1 MGWSPAALQFCAAA
15 VECDLVDHRSG
26 AGRGALSA
34 AAKEAHRKGGEG
46 EEGGRGK
53 EEGGAKA
60 ATPSFYFKFIL
71 ASDRAAL
78 LRYDD
83 FSYMAQSAALPP
95 SWPPRGPEVEAGLFF
110 VEVLEVREAEGAI
123 TGVTLLLHGRRGGL
137 VPAVCETVFL
147 SPRWVDPNAVKAEQ
161 RLLAEMDKARAGG
174 RSHLLQLLE
183 EPLRFAVEGPVPAPA
198 TLEDAL
204 RAAPHLAHGDGPLG
218 LDASQEA
225 CFESVVRSRLSL
237 VWGPPGTG
245 KTTFLSRAIL
255 RLVGALR
262 SPAAPPFR
270 VLCTAVAK
278 SAVAELMGKL
288 QRCLDDCS
296 DKALAPFGREWGKS
310 VVLLNHHAAPP
321 SPRVSGST
329 VAVVEGATVWAA
341 FRECTKTEKKGGA
354 WERYNLVVIDEASQ
368 KLLCDAAVAV
378 GMLARGGRLVVVG
391 DAAQLGPIKGAGK
404 NEYPTQREAGA
415 LPGPLPAHLAH
426 LSVLECLQA
435 VVREG
440 GGGGGGAPPP
450 PLEGPL
456 LTCYRMNQPLVALSQ
471 RLYSAGFTSAC
482 PQRRLARR
490 APPPPGAA
498 PSATSLL
505 LDERAA
511 LLALRLPDLGDD
523 ATEGA
528 LRALEAC
535 AVAALVAA
543 LLREGGVVEGGG
555 GAAAPAAAPLRCRD
569 IFVVTPHRL
578 QRAAVTAALRGEP
591 HLAALPDL
599 QELLENVDTTE
610 KMQGREAE
618 VVVACW
624 GLSRATLLSELDF
637 VLDLRRINVAVTRA
651 RVAAVLVLSD
661 AVADPPLEAAGD
673 ARSAAMEYFASFVK
687 SAREWREGAP

>member
-1 MGWSPAALQFCAAA
+1 
-15 VECDLVDHRSG
+15 
-26 AGRGALSA
+26 
-34 AAKEAHRKGGEG
+34 
-46 EEGGRGK
+46 
-53 EEGGAKA
+53 
-60 ATPSFYFKFIL
+60 
-71 ASDRAAL
+71 
-78 LRYDD
+78 
-83 FSYMAQSAALPP
+83 
-95 SWPPRGPEVEAGLFF
+95 
-110 VEVLEVREAEGAI
+110 
-123 TGVTLLLHGRRGGL
+123 
-137 VPAVCETVFL
+137 
-147 SPRWVDPNAVKAEQ
+147 
-161 RLLAEMDKARAGG
+161 
-174 RSHLLQLLE
+174 
-183 EPLRFAVEGPVPAPA
+183 
-198 TLEDAL
+198 
-204 RAAPHLAHGDGPLG
+204 
-218 LDASQEA
+218 
-225 CFESVVRSRLSL
+225 
-237 VWGPPGTG
+237 
-245 KTTFLSRAIL
+245 
-255 RLVGALR
+255 
-262 SPAAPPFR
+262 
-270 VLCTAVAK
+270 
-278 SAVAELMGKL
+278 
-288 QRCLDDCS
+288 
-296 DKALAPFGREWGKS
+296 
-310 VVLLNHHAAPP
+310 
-321 SPRVSGST
+321 
-329 VAVVEGATVWAA
+329 
-341 FRECTKTEKKGGA
+341 
-354 WERYNLVVIDEASQ
+354 
-368 KLLCDAAVAV
+368 
-378 GMLARGGRLVVVG
+378 
-391 DAAQLGPIKGAGK
+391 
-404 NEYPTQREAGA
+404 
-415 LPGPLPAHLAH
+415 
-426 LSVLECLQA
+426 
-435 VVREG
+435 
-440 GGGGGGAPPP
+440 
-450 PLEGPL
+450 
-456 LTCYRMNQPLVALSQ
+456 MNQPLVALSQ